1 MISCVP
7 LIVEKIIKK
16 DILPKVDSK
25 IGKLLLKVPIV
36 NDKIKSLARQAA
48 MEIFGGNFDEIII
61 GGAPFN
67 AEVEAFLKDR
77 VPLHH
82 RLRYDGMWSDYLFQP
97 LGNTETCFLRKGNQP
112 NGSPY

>member
-16 DILPKVDSK
+16 DILPKVDST

-61 GGAPFN
+61 
-67 AEVEAFLKDR
+67 EALLSMLKLR
-77 VPLHH
+77 PSLK
-82 RLRYDGMWSDYLFQP
+82 RYD
-97 LGNTETCFLRKGNQP
+97 
-112 NGSPY
+112 SPIQSLTVRLNVVLSFAPVVGKR